1 MVSVQAYLCSE
12 TIPLTWVGEA
22 SLEYVHDD
30 AQVRKAKKKCACGK
44 NYMLIQFFLVHVL
57 FSSYIIDKNSTDI
70 FVLEWETLQYKGNS
84 ENNVL

>member
-30 AQVRKAKKKCACGK
+30 AQVRKAKKSV
-44 NYMLIQFFLVHVL
+44 LVVK
-57 FSSYIIDKNSTDI
+57 ITC
-70 FVLEWETLQYKGNS
+70 
-84 ENNVL
+84 